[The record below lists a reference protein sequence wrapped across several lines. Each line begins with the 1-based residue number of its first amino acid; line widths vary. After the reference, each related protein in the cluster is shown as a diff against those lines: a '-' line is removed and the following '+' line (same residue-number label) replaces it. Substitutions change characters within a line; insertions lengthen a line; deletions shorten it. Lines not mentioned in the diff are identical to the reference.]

1 MGTGGR
7 AGGLEGAERGCG
19 GLTDLRSHQALPKRQ
34 STVAATM
41 FLGVGASSL
50 LAFV

>member
-7 AGGLEGAERGCG
+7 ARGPEGAERESG
-19 GLTDLRSHQALPKRQ
+19 GLTVLRSHQALPKRQ
-34 STVAATM
+34 STVPATM
-41 FLGVGASSL
+41 FLGVGASSF